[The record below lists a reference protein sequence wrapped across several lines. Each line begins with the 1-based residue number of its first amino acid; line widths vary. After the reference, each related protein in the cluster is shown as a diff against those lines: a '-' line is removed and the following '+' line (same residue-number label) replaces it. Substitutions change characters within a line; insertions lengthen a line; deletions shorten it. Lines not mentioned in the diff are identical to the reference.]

1 MTQEEINNIISEI
14 KEIKDLP
21 NGKLVSIMD
30 NLTIE
35 FESVK
40 ETLIQTSFYLDKIEE
55 IYNKVLKE
63 YQNRTK

>member
-1 MTQEEINNIISEI
+1 MTQDEINNIILEI

-21 NGKLVSIMD
+21 NSKLVSIMD

>member
-14 KEIKDLP
+14 KELKDLP
-21 NGKLVSIMD
+21 NNRLVSIMD

-35 FESVK
+35 FDSVK
-40 ETLIQTSFYLDKIEE
+40 ENLIQMSFYLDKIEE